1 MSSPGEVTVWLHRL
15 REGDVAAL
23 DRIVAVLYDELRA
36 VARARL
42 RAERPDHT
50 LSPTALVNEV
60 YLRLLGQRRIDAAG
74 RAEFFAVAAR
84 TMRRVLVD
92 AARTR
97 KRLKRGGDQER
108 VPLEDVDA
116 ALSIR
121 EADELLAL
129 EAALERLAAS
139 DPRAAEV
146 VEKRFFAGLTLE
158 ETAASLG
165 VSTKT
170 IQRDWLAARA
180 WLRKEVARELEA

>member
-1 MSSPGEVTVWLHRL
+1 MSSPGEVTVWLHLL
-15 REGDVAAL
+15 RDGDAAAL
-23 DRIVAVLYDELRA
+23 DQVVAALYDELRV

-60 YLRLLGQRRIDAAG
+60 YLRLLGQRRIDASG
-74 RAEFFAVAAR
+74 RTEFFAVAAR

-129 EAALERLAAS
+129 EAALNRLAAE

-165 VSTKT
+165 VSAKT

>member
-1 MSSPGEVTVWLHRL
+1 MTSPGEVTQWLSRL
-15 REGDVAAL
+15 REGDAAAL
-23 DRIVAVLYDELRA
+23 DQVVAVLYDELRL

-60 YLRLLGQRRIDAAG
+60 YLRLLGQHRIDASG
-74 RAEFFAVAAR
+74 RTEFFAVAAR

-97 KRLKRGGDQER
+97 KRLKRGGNQER

-129 EAALERLAAS
+129 EAALERLAAQ

-170 IQRDWLAARA
+170 VQRDWLAARA
-180 WLRKEVARELEA
+180 WLRKEVAKELA